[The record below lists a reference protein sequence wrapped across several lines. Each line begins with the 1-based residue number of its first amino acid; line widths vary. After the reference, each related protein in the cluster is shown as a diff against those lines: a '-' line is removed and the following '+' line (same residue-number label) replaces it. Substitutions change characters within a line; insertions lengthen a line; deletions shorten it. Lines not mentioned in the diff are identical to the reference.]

1 MDTSKLI
8 AELEFNSEKPDV
20 LVWIDGDLHDFEIDD
35 CVGGQIHL
43 NVEMKEPKE
52 PETELTIV
60 LGNEMVTKFKAD
72 LTEEQIMTIFN
83 ISSKKETYIDA
94 KGFLE
99 FHCEKRGMMIYSNIK
114 A

>member
-20 LVWIDGDLHDFEIDD
+20 LVWIDHELYDFEIDD

-43 NVEMKEPKE
+43 NVEMKEPS
-52 PETELTIV
+52 TELTVV

-72 LTEEQIMTIFN
+72 LTEEQIMTVFN